1 MNRVIAFALIFTL
14 FVPLMNSYSQASQ
27 KENPLEG
34 APIEEQFNYTIEKS
48 NRYEEF
54 RVVRIAWLLKLKSNV
69 ADTLNQMQNQLA
81 GNKKQLNL
89 HQQSIDSLKV
99 QIGRA
104 NVQLDKAV
112 TEKNSLNFLG
122 AQISKGSYQT
132 TMWGLVLILA
142 GALAVFILLFKRS
155 HIVTAQTKIKN
166 DELRKE
172 FEDHRKRVLER
183 EKVVARNHLN
193 ELNKLRGK

>member
-1 MNRVIAFALIFTL
+1 MNRVIAFALILTL
-14 FVPLMNSYSQASQ
+14 FVPFMNSYGQTSQ

-69 ADTLNQMQNQLA
+69 ADTLNLLQNQLA

-89 HQQSIDSLKV
+89 HQQRIDSLKI
-99 QIGRA
+99 QIDKA

-166 DELRKE
+166 DELQKE
-172 FEDHRKRVLER
+172 FEEHRKRVLER